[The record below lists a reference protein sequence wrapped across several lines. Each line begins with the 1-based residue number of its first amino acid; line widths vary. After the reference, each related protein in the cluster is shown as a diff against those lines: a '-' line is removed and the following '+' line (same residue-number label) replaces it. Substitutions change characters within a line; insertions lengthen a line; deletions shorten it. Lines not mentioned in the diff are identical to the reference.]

1 MNKLVE
7 QEEFIDSMR
16 VKGAA
21 LNFSPLMANAVSLV
35 KRNTANV
42 LYCE

>member
-1 MNKLVE
+1 MIKLLE
-7 QEEFIDSMR
+7 QEVFIDSMR
-16 VKGAA
+16 IKGAA

-42 LYCE
+42 LCCE